1 MYLFE
6 SLFAVHWGSLP
17 PRLLVFSVITSQI
30 NYLHSNPCPEE
41 TKTDWV
47 GSNNIRN
54 TVIRHGALTMC
65 RLGGASFLGTLTQS
79 LEAGPVILFFFFSIY
94 FY

>member
-41 TKTDWV
+41 TKADWV
-47 GSNNIRN
+47 GSNIRN
-54 TVIRHGALTMC
+54 TVSRHGALTMC

-79 LEAGPVILFFFFSIY
+79 LEAGPVILFFFPTY